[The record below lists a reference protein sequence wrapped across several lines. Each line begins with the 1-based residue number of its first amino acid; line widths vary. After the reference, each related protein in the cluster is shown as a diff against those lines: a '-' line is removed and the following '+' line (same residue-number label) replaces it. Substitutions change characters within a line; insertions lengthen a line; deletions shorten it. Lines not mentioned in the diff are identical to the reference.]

1 MMKRLIAA
9 VCFMLAAAPM
19 ALAQDKA
26 KDTDKKAPMAA
37 EKSTKSDAA
46 KGKGDEKKADACTEK
61 SAKGDKGKKERSE
74 KQKAQDAKM
83 KDCNKE
89 ARDKKMKGDERK
101 TFMSSCMGGG
111 GSDKS
116 DKGDKAEKKSGK

>member
-19 ALAQDKA
+19 ALAQDKS

-46 KGKGDEKKADACTEK
+46 KAKGDDKKADAGTEK
-61 SAKGDKGKKERSE
+61 SAKGDKPKKERSE

-89 ARDKKMKGDERK
+89 ARDKKMKGDERSK
-101 TFMSSCMGGG
+101 FLSSCMGG
-111 GSDKS
+111 SAS
-116 DKGDKAEKKSGK
+116 DKGEKKSGK